1 MAITKFMQVMFS
13 ANEREDEELAGQVAE
28 DIETAKENG
37 EVDTEE
43 VNYKHLGDGNVMI
56 HDKVNDEITLAKKAQ
71 DEHETYDLVAVPT
84 EDLDMYLHPG
94 EDGVTPDQSV
104 QGVDEEHYEDHM
116 EMPMD
121 DMEDEYIDG
130 SELNEDEEYD
140 EDEEEREFSYFGDNE
155 AVYRIIED
163 QVFMERIFSEV
174 IESEETAKVGD
185 IKVEKIDDD
194 TVLVT
199 SEATGDQA
207 RVELDGEGMEVTE
220 LEQKEMSEDEYYE
233 EDEEECYNGC
243 GSSEQYEPMYVVGVD
258 TGNHVIV
265 DAPVYDEEDAQDLA
279 SRLEEAGVSGIGV
292 FEDPD
297 QAREHAQE
305 LLNSLGV
312 ENEDQVMEP
321 EQAEFSDYGVYVTRY
336 FSYDELEEIENEYYE
351 RLFSEIDPEDCTEFM
366 FKMFSETENDAPTQD
381 KIEDAL
387 ESGEEIEEDGEVI
400 TPVSDDTVVVEDK
413 NNGEFTKVTV
423 DEGEMDVEKISR
435 SEAEE
440 LVKDIA
446 VESEDEDDDDED
458 EVEEKEFSEV
468 FVDPFELNSDEVTS
482 YMMRLFSESEDDEES
497 LQEDVESALEDGEQ
511 VETDDEIITPISNT
525 TAVVEDKENG
535 EYTKVTVEG
544 EDMHVEKLSESEAED
559 LLEDVDVE
567 ETKEEQEEREFS
579 ENNYMILKYFA
590 DAMAPAQAPMA
601 APAPAPVPAEAA
613 AMPAEQPMPMD
624 MPVEVPSVEAI
635 EDKALAAV
643 EAIHAAAQDAANMI
657 QQAKEAPVPGQE
669 EDLQEAQ
676 FSYYY
681 YDEDDAEERFYSET
695 ETLGSWLM
703 NSTRR

>member
-1 MAITKFMQVMFS
+1 MA
-13 ANEREDEELAGQVAE
+13 
-28 DIETAKENG
+28 
-37 EVDTEE
+37 
-43 VNYKHLGDGNVMI
+43 
-56 HDKVNDEITLAKKAQ
+56 
-71 DEHETYDLVAVPT
+71 
-84 EDLDMYLHPG
+84 
-94 EDGVTPDQSV
+94 EDGVTPDESI

-121 DMEDEYIDG
+121 YMEDEYVDG
-130 SELNEDEEYD
+130 SELNEEY
-140 EDEEEREFSYFGDNE
+140 EDEREFSVYSENE
-155 AVYRIIED
+155 AV
-163 QVFMERIFSEV
+163 QRIFSEQEFFERLFNEV

-185 IKVEKIDDD
+185 IKIEKIDDD

-207 RVELDGEGMEVTE
+207 KVELDGPDMEVTE
-220 LEQKEMSEDEYYE
+220 LEQKEMSEDEEYYE
-233 EDEEECYNGC
+233 EDECYNGC
-243 GSSEQYEPMYVVGVD
+243 GSSEQYEPMFVVGVD
-258 TGNHVIV
+258 VDNHVIV
-265 DAPVYDEEDAQDLA
+265 DAPVYNEEDAQDLA
-279 SRLEEAGVSGIGV
+279 SRLAESGVEGIGV

-297 QAREHAQE
+297 EAREHAQE
-305 LLNSLGV
+305 LLSSLGV
-312 ENEDQVMEP
+312 EDEEQIAEP

-351 RLFSEIDPEDCTEFM
+351 RLFSEIDPEECTEFM
-366 FKMFSETENDAPTQD
+366 LKMFSETEDDAPSQE

-387 ESGEEIEEDGEVI
+387 ESGEEIEEDGEII
-400 TPVSDDTVVVEDK
+400 TPISDDTVVVEDK

-435 SEAEE
+435 EEAEE
-440 LVKDIA
+440 LVEDIA
-446 VESEDEDDDDED
+446 VESEEDDDED
-458 EVEEKEFSEV
+458 ESEEKEFSET
-468 FVDPFELNSDEVTS
+468 FVDPFELDPSEVTS

-497 LQEDVESALEDGEQ
+497 MQDDVESALEDGEQ

-559 LLEDVDVE
+559 LLGDVEVE
-567 ETKEEQEEREFS
+567 ETEEEKEEREFS
-579 ENNYMILKYFA
+579 ENNEMILKFFN
-590 DAMAPAQAPMA
+590 APMA
-601 APAPAPVPAEAA
+601 AAAAPVQAPVQQAPVE

-624 MPVEVPSVEAI
+624 MPEIPSVEAI

-657 QQAKEAPVPGQE
+657 QQAKDAPVPGQE

-676 FSYYY
+676 FSYYW
-681 YDEDDAEERFYSET
+681 DEEDAEERFYSET

>member
-1 MAITKFMQVMFS
+1 MAITKFMQAMFS

-28 DIETAKENG
+28 DIESAKENG
-37 EVDTEE
+37 EVDTDE

-56 HDKVNDEITLAKKAQ
+56 HDKVNDEVTLAKKAQ

-84 EDLDMYLHPG
+84 EDLDMYLHMA
-94 EDGVTPDQSV
+94 EDGVTPDESV
-104 QGVDEEHYEDHM
+104 EGVDEEHYEEHM
-116 EMPMD
+116 EAPMD
-121 DMEDEYIDG
+121 YMEDEYVDG
-130 SELNEDEEYD
+130 SELNDEGCE
-140 EDEEEREFSYFGDNE
+140 ECEEEEKEFSYYGDN
-155 AVYRIIED
+155 VVLQRLFSD
-163 QVFMERIFSEV
+163 QIFMEKIFNEV

-207 RVELDGEGMEVTE
+207 RIEVQGEHLKVDE
-220 LEQKEMSEDEYYE
+220 LEQREMSEEDYE
-233 EDEEECYNGC
+233 DEECYNGC
-243 GSSEQYEPMYVVGVD
+243 GSSEQYEPMFVVGVD
-258 TGNHVIV
+258 AGNLVIV
-265 DAPVYDEEDAQDLA
+265 DAPVYNEEDAQDLA
-279 SRLEEAGVSGIGV
+279 SRLEESGVEGIGI
-292 FEDPD
+292 FENPD
-297 QAREHAQE
+297 EAREHAEE

-312 ENEDQVMEP
+312 EHEDQVGEP

-351 RLFSEIDPEDCTEFM
+351 RLFSEIDPEDCTKFM
-366 FKMFSETENDAPTQD
+366 LKMFSETEDNAPSQE

-400 TPVSDDTVVVEDK
+400 TPISDDTVVVEDK
-413 NNGEFTKVTV
+413 NNGEFTKIVLD
-423 DEGEMDVEKISR
+423 DEDMDIEKISR
-435 SEAEE
+435 EEAEE

-446 VESEDEDDDDED
+446 VESEEEEEEDKE
-458 EVEEKEFSEV
+458 EEKEFSEV
-468 FVDPFELNSDEVTS
+468 FVDPFELDSSEVTS
-482 YMMRLFSESEDDEES
+482 YMMRLFSESEDDDES

-511 VETDDEIITPISNT
+511 VETDDEIITPISDD

-535 EYTKVTVEG
+535 EYTKVTVDG

-559 LLEDVDVE
+559 LLGDVEVE

-579 ENNYMILKYFA
+579 ENNSMILKFFA
-590 DAMAPAQAPMA
+590 DAMVPAQAPV
-601 APAPAPVPAEAA
+601 APVPAEVAPV
-613 AMPAEQPMPMD
+613 PAPVEAIPAPMPMD

-643 EAIHAAAQDAANMI
+643 EAIHAAAQDASNMI
-657 QQAKEAPVPGQE
+657 QQAKDAPVPGAE

-676 FSYYY
+676 FSYYWN
-681 YDEDDAEERFYSET
+681 EEDAEERFYSET
-695 ETLGSWLM
+695 ETLGSWLT
-703 NSTRR
+703 NNIR

>member
-1 MAITKFMQVMFS
+1 MAITKFMQAMFS

-28 DIETAKENG
+28 DIESAKENG
-37 EVDTEE
+37 EVDTDE

-56 HDKVNDEITLAKKAQ
+56 HDKVNDEVTLAKKAQ

-84 EDLDMYLHPG
+84 EDLDMYLHMA
-94 EDGVTPDQSV
+94 EDGVTPDESV
-104 QGVDEEHYEDHM
+104 EGVDEEHYEEHM
-116 EMPMD
+116 EAPMD
-121 DMEDEYIDG
+121 YMEDEYVDG
-130 SELNEDEEYD
+130 SELNDEGCE
-140 EDEEEREFSYFGDNE
+140 ECEEEEKEFSYYGDN
-155 AVYRIIED
+155 VVLQRLFSD
-163 QVFMERIFSEV
+163 QIFMEKIFNEV

-207 RVELDGEGMEVTE
+207 RVELDGPEMEVTE
-220 LEQKEMSEDEYYE
+220 LDQKEMSEDYE
-233 EDEEECYNGC
+233 DEECYNGC
-243 GSSEQYEPMYVVGVD
+243 GSSEQYEPMFVVGVD
-258 TGNHVIV
+258 AGNHVIV
-265 DAPVYDEEDAQDLA
+265 DAPVYNEEDAQDLA
-279 SRLEEAGVSGIGV
+279 SRLEEAGVEGIGI
-292 FEDPD
+292 FENPD
-297 QAREHAQE
+297 EAREHAEE

-312 ENEDQVMEP
+312 EHEDQVGEP

-366 FKMFSETENDAPTQD
+366 LKMFSETEDNAPSQE

-400 TPVSDDTVVVEDK
+400 TPISDDTVVVEDK
-413 NNGEFTKVTV
+413 NNGEFTKIVLD
-423 DEGEMDVEKISR
+423 DEDMDIEKISR
-435 SEAEE
+435 EEAEE

-446 VESEDEDDDDED
+446 VESEEEEEEDKE
-458 EVEEKEFSEV
+458 EEKEFSEV
-468 FVDPFELNSDEVTS
+468 FVDPFELDSSEVTS
-482 YMMRLFSESEDDEES
+482 YMMRLFSESEDDDES

-511 VETDDEIITPISNT
+511 VETDDEIITPISDD

-535 EYTKVTVEG
+535 EYTKVTVDG

-559 LLEDVDVE
+559 LLGDVEVE

-579 ENNYMILKYFA
+579 ENNSMILKFFA
-590 DAMAPAQAPMA
+590 DAMVPAQAPV
-601 APAPAPVPAEAA
+601 APVPAEVAPV
-613 AMPAEQPMPMD
+613 PAPVEAIPAPMPMD

-643 EAIHAAAQDAANMI
+643 EAIHAAAQDASNMI
-657 QQAKEAPVPGQE
+657 QQAKDAPVPGAE

-676 FSYYY
+676 FSYYWN
-681 YDEDDAEERFYSET
+681 EEDAEERFYSET
-695 ETLGSWLM
+695 ETLGSWLT
-703 NSTRR
+703 NNIR